1 METNASAEPKKP
13 VNRGGAPKGSQNAR
27 KHGLNTLKKAWSQ
40 LGNRMLDGRS
50 QASVAIRRWR
60 ADLIAVLGGD
70 DAVSTQQLAI
80 VDLCGKLKIL
90 LDSIDTWL
98 LSQPSLINHR
108 KRSLLPVV
116 MQRQALADGLSKYL
130 AQLGLERRHKVKT
143 LQEILSADHSDNG
156 NVNVRDEKS
165 TGKGSE

>member
-1 METNASAEPKKP
+1 METEAQSGSGNR
-13 VNRGGAPKGSQNAR
+13 NRGGAPKGNGNAR
-27 KHGLNTLKKAWSQ
+27 KHGLVSLKKAWSQ

-50 QASVAIRRWR
+50 PAMVAIRKWR
-60 ADLIAVLGGD
+60 IELIADLGGEE
-70 DAVSTQQLAI
+70 AVSTQQLAI
-80 VDLCGKLKIL
+80 VDLCGKQKIL

-108 KRSLLPVV
+108 KRALLPVV

-143 LQEILSADHSDNG
+143 LTEILSADHD
-156 NVNVRDEKS
+156 D
-165 TGKGSE
+165 GKGETP